1 MSLHKIKNGNT
12 FIVDYSINQ
21 VIDGVETPL
30 NISSLA
36 DVSISIQSDPYKNTI
51 YPVEFT
57 SEDNVISVKIEPE
70 IQKLL
75 GPYRILLSAKLNNN
89 SISRNPLAYEIVANV
104 EQEDNGSNGDINI
117 QRIQIVDTISL
128 STSGSFDTSKM
139 WDALGEE
146 GTEQIHA
153 SHILDATSD
162 INSRINKLEDNVAE
176 QHVYKTSD
184 LVVGYYYNTS
194 QGVGNVTSDAPIAY
208 TVNPSLF
215 GCLKLNVKSGQSITI
230 QTIGGN
236 NSRAY
241 ALTDST
247 RRILQVADANLNT
260 ITSPVTLKP
269 SVDGFLYINCTPAT
283 TTNFSVSVESDRS
296 YNSPTFKNNP
306 FPVYKS
312 TLKVLA
318 IGNSFTDDPTAYL
331 DDLVISSGIDRTK
344 LCLYVG
350 VIGGSSLQTWSEK
363 YNSNETV
370 EITRKAGLASVST
383 ISGTLKQ
390 IFSQDW
396 DIVVLNQLSS
406 LAINYG
412 SLNPHLKN
420 IRSFIRQD
428 CTNQKVC
435 IAWQSVWSYYKEYTD
450 NPKGIIGWS
459 DLCSVTKEQINK
471 DGIDIIIPTGTAI
484 QNARGSSLN
493 TVHDITRDGHHLAF
507 GIGRY
512 IAACTWFQTL
522 FSPIFNVNIIG
533 NASTHTVTQGEKDLS
548 TYEWADVTNDN
559 KLLCQKA
566 AFMATMD
573 MYNLT
578 YLQ

>member
-1 MSLHKIKNGNT
+1 MDKIKQGNS
-12 FIVDYSINQ
+12 FIVQYSINQ
-21 VIDGVETPL
+21 IFDGVETPI
-30 NISSLA
+30 NISEFNDLSVSIKPVLHELELFPEYEYSEN
-36 DVSISIQSDPYKNTI
+36 VISISILPKHQPYLGQ
-51 YPVEFT
+51 YR
-57 SEDNVISVKIEPE
+57 VIFKS
-70 IQKLL
+70 
-75 GPYRILLSAKLNNN
+75 KLNTNVVF
-89 SISRNPLAYEIVANV
+89 RNPIAYQIVQNV
-104 EQEDNGSNGDINI
+104 EDESNGSNGDINI
-117 QRIQIVDTISL
+117 QRIQVVDTIGL
-128 STSGSFDTSKM
+128 SVSGSFDVSKM
-139 WDALGEE
+139 WDALSGE
-146 GTEQIHA
+146 GSEQIHA

-162 INSRINKLEDNVAE
+162 INSRISKLEDSVAE

-247 RRILQVADANLNT
+247 RKILQVAGANLNT
-260 ITSPVTLKP
+260 ITAPVTLKP

-283 TTNFSVSVESDRS
+283 TANFSVSVESDRS

-306 FPVYKS
+306 FPIYKS

-370 EITRKAGLASVST
+370 DITRKVGLASVGT
-383 ISGTLKQ
+383 TSGTLKQ

-412 SLNPHLKN
+412 SLNPYLKN
-420 IRSFIRQD
+420 LRSFIRQD
-428 CTNQKVC
+428 CANQKVC
-435 IAWQSVWSYYKEYTD
+435 IAWQSVWSYYKDYTD

-471 DGIDIIIPTGTAI
+471 DGVDIIIPTGTAI

-493 TVHDITRDGHHLAF
+493 TAHDITRDGHHLAF

-522 FSPIFNVNIIG
+522 FSPIFNVNIVG
-533 NASTHTVTQGEKDLS
+533 NSSTHTATQGEKDLS

-578 YLQ
+578 TI

>member
-1 MSLHKIKNGNT
+1 MSIDKIKQGNS
-12 FIVDYSINQ
+12 FVIQYSINQ
-21 VIDGVETPL
+21 VVDGVETPI
-30 NISSLA
+30 NISDFSDISLSIKTTLH
-36 DVSISIQSDPYKNTI
+36 DLELFPEYEYSENVISISILPKHQPY
-51 YPVEFT
+51 
-57 SEDNVISVKIEPE
+57 
-70 IQKLL
+70 L
-75 GPYRILLSAKLNNN
+75 GQYRIIFKSKLNEN
-89 SISRNPLAYEIVANV
+89 IVSRNPIAYQIVQNV
-104 EQEDNGSNGDINI
+104 EDESSGSSGDINVQKI
-117 QRIQIVDTISL
+117 QVVDTISL
-128 STSGSFDTSKM
+128 SVSGSFDVSKM
-139 WDALGEE
+139 WDALADE
-146 GTEQIHA
+146 GSEQIHV
-153 SHILDATSD
+153 SHIFDATSD
-162 INSRINKLEDNVAE
+162 INSRISKLEDSVAE

-215 GCLKLNVKSGQSITI
+215 GCIKLNVKSGQSITI

-241 ALTDST
+241 ALTDSA
-247 RRILQVADANLNT
+247 RKILQVADANLNT

-283 TTNFSVSVESDRS
+283 TSNFSVSIENDRS
-296 YNSPTFKNNP
+296 YNSPTFRNNP

-331 DDLVISSGIDRTK
+331 DDLVISSGIDRSK

-350 VIGGSSLQTWSEK
+350 VIGGSSLQTWAEK

-370 EITRKAGLASVST
+370 DIARKVGLASVST
-383 ISGTLKQ
+383 VSGTLKQ

-412 SLNPHLKN
+412 SLNPYLKS

-435 IAWQSVWSYYKEYTD
+435 IAWQSVWSYYKDYTD
-450 NPKGIIGWS
+450 SPKGIIGWS
-459 DLCSVTKEQINK
+459 NLCSVTKEQINK

-493 TVHDITRDGHHLAF
+493 TAHDITRDGHHLAF
-507 GIGRY
+507 GVGRY
-512 IAACTWFQTL
+512 VAACTWFQVL
-522 FSPIFNVNIIG
+522 FSPIFNINIVG
-533 NASTHTVTQGEKDLS
+533 NSSTHTVTQGEKDLS
-548 TYEWADVTNDN
+548 TYEWSDVTNEN

-578 YLQ
+578 VI

>member
-1 MSLHKIKNGNT
+1 MILHRIKNGNT

-30 NISSLA
+30 NISSLE
-36 DVSISIQSDPYKNTI
+36 DVSISIQSDPYNSI

-75 GPYRILLSAKLNNN
+75 GAYRILFSAKLNNN

-117 QRIQIVDTISL
+117 QRIQVVDTIGL
-128 STSGSFDTSKM
+128 SVSGSFDVSKM
-139 WDALGEE
+139 WDALSDE
-146 GTEQIHA
+146 GSEQIHV

-162 INSRINKLEDNVAE
+162 INSRISNLEDSVAE
-176 QHVYKTSD
+176 QHVYKTAD

-247 RRILQVADANLNT
+247 RKLLQVADANLNT

-283 TTNFSVSVESDRS
+283 TANFSVSVESDRS

-370 EITRKAGLASVST
+370 EITRKVGLASVST
-383 ISGTLKQ
+383 TSGTLKQ

-435 IAWQSVWSYYKEYTD
+435 IAWQSVWSYYKDYTD

-459 DLCSVTKEQINK
+459 DICSVTKEQINK
-471 DGIDIIIPTGTAI
+471 DGVDIIIPTGTAI

-512 IAACTWFQTL
+512 IAACTWFQVL

>member
-1 MSLHKIKNGNT
+1 MDKIKQGNS
-12 FIVDYSINQ
+12 FIVQYSINQ
-21 VIDGVETPL
+21 IIDGVETPI
-30 NISSLA
+30 NISEFNDIS
-36 DVSISIQSDPYKNTI
+36 VSIK
-51 YPVEFT
+51 PVLHELELFPEYEY
-57 SEDNVISVKIEPE
+57 SENVISVSILPKHQPY
-70 IQKLL
+70 L
-75 GPYRILLSAKLNNN
+75 GQYRVIFKSKLNTNVVF
-89 SISRNPLAYEIVANV
+89 RNPIAYQIVQNV
-104 EQEDNGSNGDINI
+104 EDESNGSNGDINI
-117 QRIQIVDTISL
+117 QRIQVVDTINL
-128 STSGSFDTSKM
+128 SASGSFDTSKM

-146 GTEQIHA
+146 GSEQIHV

-162 INSRINKLEDNVAE
+162 INSRISKLEDSVAE
-176 QHVYKTSD
+176 QHVYKTAD

-247 RRILQVADANLNT
+247 RKILLVADANLNT
-260 ITSPVTLKP
+260 IIAPVTLKP

-283 TTNFSVSVESDRS
+283 TANFSVSVESDRS

-344 LCLYVG
+344 LCLYVC

-370 EITRKAGLASVST
+370 EITRKVGLASVST
-383 ISGTLKQ
+383 TSGTLKQ

-420 IRSFIRQD
+420 IRSFIRHD

-435 IAWQSVWSYYKEYTD
+435 IAWQSVWSYYKDYTD
-450 NPKGIIGWS
+450 SPKGIIGWS

-471 DGIDIIIPTGTAI
+471 DGVDIIIPTGTAI

-493 TVHDITRDGHHLAF
+493 TAHDITRDGHHLAF

-522 FSPIFNVNIIG
+522 FSPIFNVNIVG
-533 NASTHTVTQGEKDLS
+533 NTSTHTVTQGEKDLS

-578 YLQ
+578 TI

>member
-1 MSLHKIKNGNT
+1 M
-12 FIVDYSINQ
+12 
-21 VIDGVETPL
+21 
-30 NISSLA
+30 
-36 DVSISIQSDPYKNTI
+36 
-51 YPVEFT
+51 
-57 SEDNVISVKIEPE
+57 
-70 IQKLL
+70 
-75 GPYRILLSAKLNNN
+75 
-89 SISRNPLAYEIVANV
+89 
-104 EQEDNGSNGDINI
+104 
-117 QRIQIVDTISL
+117 
-128 STSGSFDTSKM
+128 
-139 WDALGEE
+139 
-146 GTEQIHA
+146 
-153 SHILDATSD
+153 
-162 INSRINKLEDNVAE
+162 
-176 QHVYKTSD
+176 

-194 QGVGNVTSDAPIAY
+194 QGVGNVTSDTPIAY

-247 RRILQVADANLNT
+247 RKILQVPDANLNT

-283 TTNFSVSVESDRS
+283 TSNFSVSVENNRS
-296 YNSPTFKNNP
+296 YNSPTFRNNP

-331 DDLVISSGIDRTK
+331 DDLVISSGIDRSK

-350 VIGGSSLQTWSEK
+350 VIGGSSLQTWAEK

-370 EITRKAGLASVST
+370 DITRKVGLASVST
-383 ISGTLKQ
+383 TYGTLKQ

-412 SLNPHLKN
+412 SLNPHLKSL
-420 IRSFIRQD
+420 RSFIRQD

-435 IAWQSVWSYYKEYTD
+435 IAWQSVWSYYKDYTD
-450 NPKGIIGWS
+450 NPKGIIGWY
-459 DLCSVTKEQINK
+459 DLSSVTKEQINK

-493 TVHDITRDGHHLAF
+493 TAHDITRDGHHLAF
-507 GIGRY
+507 GVGRY
-512 IAACTWFQTL
+512 IAACTWFQVL
-522 FSPIFNVNIIG
+522 FSPIFNVNIVG
-533 NASTHTVTQGEKDLS
+533 NSSIHIVTQGEKDLS
-548 TYEWADVTNDN
+548 TYEWFDVTNDN

>member
-1 MSLHKIKNGNT
+1 MILHKIKNGNT

-30 NISSLA
+30 NISLLE
-36 DVSISIQSDPYKNTI
+36 DVSISIQSDQYNSI

-57 SEDNVISVKIEPE
+57 PEDNVISVKIEPE

-75 GPYRILLSAKLNNN
+75 GAYRILFSAKLNNN

-117 QRIQIVDTISL
+117 QRIQVVDTVSL
-128 STSGSFDTSKM
+128 SVSGSFDVSKM
-139 WDALGEE
+139 WDALSDE
-146 GTEQIHA
+146 GSEQIHV

-162 INSRINKLEDNVAE
+162 INSRISKLEDSVAE
-176 QHVYKTSD
+176 QHVYKTAD

-247 RRILQVADANLNT
+247 RKILQVADANLNT
-260 ITSPVTLKP
+260 ITAPVTLKP

-283 TTNFSVSVESDRS
+283 TANFSVSVESDRS

-370 EITRKAGLASVST
+370 DITRKVGLASVST
-383 ISGTLKQ
+383 TSGTLKQ

-396 DIVVLNQLSS
+396 DIVVLNQLSN

-412 SLNPHLKN
+412 SLNPHLKSL
-420 IRSFIRQD
+420 RSFIRQD

-435 IAWQSVWSYYKEYTD
+435 IAWQSVWSYYKDYTD

-459 DLCSVTKEQINK
+459 NLCSVTKEQINK

-493 TVHDITRDGHHLAF
+493 TAHDITRDGHHLAF

-512 IAACTWFQTL
+512 IAACTWFQAL
-522 FSPIFNVNIIG
+522 FSPIFNVNIVG
-533 NASTHTVTQGEKDLS
+533 NTSTHTVTQGEKDLS

>member
-1 MSLHKIKNGNT
+1 MDKIKQGNS
-12 FIVDYSINQ
+12 FIVQYSINQ
-21 VIDGVETPL
+21 IIDGVETPI
-30 NISSLA
+30 NISEFDDISVSIKPVLHELELFPEYEYSEN
-36 DVSISIQSDPYKNTI
+36 VISISILPKHQPYLGQ
-51 YPVEFT
+51 YR
-57 SEDNVISVKIEPE
+57 VIFKS
-70 IQKLL
+70 
-75 GPYRILLSAKLNNN
+75 KLNTNVVF
-89 SISRNPLAYEIVANV
+89 RNPVAYQIVQNV
-104 EQEDNGSNGDINI
+104 EDESNGSNGDINI
-117 QRIQIVDTISL
+117 QKIQVVDTISL
-128 STSGSFDTSKM
+128 SVSGSFDASKM
-139 WDALGEE
+139 WNVLGEE
-146 GTEQIHA
+146 GSEQIHA
-153 SHILDATSD
+153 SHIIEATSD
-162 INSRINKLEDNVAE
+162 INSRISKLEDSVAE

-215 GCLKLNVKSGQSITI
+215 GCIKLNVKSGQSITI

-247 RRILQVADANLNT
+247 RKILQVADANLNT
-260 ITSPVTLKP
+260 ITTPVTLKP

-283 TTNFSVSVESDRS
+283 TANFQVSVENDRS
-296 YNSPTFKNNP
+296 YSSPTFKNNP
-306 FPVYKS
+306 FPIYKS

-370 EITRKAGLASVST
+370 EITRKVGLASVGT
-383 ISGTLKQ
+383 TSGTLKQ

-420 IRSFIRQD
+420 LISFIRQD
-428 CTNQKVC
+428 CANQKVC

-493 TVHDITRDGHHLAF
+493 TAHDITRDGHHLAF

-522 FSPIFNVNIIG
+522 FSPIFNVNIVG
-533 NASTHTVTQGEKDLS
+533 NPSTHTVTQGEKDLS

-578 YLQ
+578 TI

>member
-1 MSLHKIKNGNT
+1 MSSIEKIKIGNS
-12 FIVDYSINQ
+12 FAVNYSLTAI
-21 VIDGVETPL
+21 IDGVESPL
-30 NISSLA
+30 NISEL
-36 DVSISIQSDPYKNTI
+36 Q
-51 YPVEFT
+51 
-57 SEDNVISVKIEPE
+57 NVSVKIKQDYGNDLDATFTSQGNTISIDITPDM
-70 IQKLL
+70 QPST
-75 GPYRILLSAKLNNN
+75 GQYRVILQAIYNGNQIL
-89 SISRNPLAYEIVANV
+89 RNPLAYKLVANV
-104 EQEDNGSNGDINI
+104 EDETQSDNDV
-117 QRIQIVDTISL
+117 IQIKKVSIKDVIGATV
-128 STSGSFDTSKM
+128 SGSFTPDKM
-139 WDALGEE
+139 WNALAEE
-146 GTEQIHA
+146 GAEQIHP
-153 SHILDATSD
+153 SHLIDATND
-162 INSRINKLEDNVAE
+162 IKNRISKIEDSIAE
-176 QHVYKTSD
+176 QHVYKISD
-184 LVVGYYYNTS
+184 LVIGYYYNTS

-208 TVNPSLF
+208 AVNPSLF

-236 NSRAY
+236 NSRGY

-247 RRILQVADANLNT
+247 RKILQLADANLNT

-269 SVDGFLYINCTPAT
+269 TVDGFLYINCTPAT
-283 TTNFSVSVESDRS
+283 TANFSVSIENDRS
-296 YNSPTFKNNP
+296 YNSPIFRNNP

-331 DDLVISSGIDRTK
+331 DDIVISSGIDRSK

-350 VIGGSSLQTWSEK
+350 VIGGSSLQTWAEK

-370 EITRKAGLASVST
+370 DIVRRVGLASVST
-383 ISGTLKQ
+383 TSGTLKQ

-396 DIVVLNQLSS
+396 DIVVLNQLSN

-435 IAWQSVWSYYKEYTD
+435 IAWQSVWSYYKDYTD

-471 DGIDIIIPTGTAI
+471 DGVDIIIPTGTAI

-493 TVHDITRDGHHLAF
+493 TAHDITRDGRHLAF

-512 IAACTWFQTL
+512 IAACTWFQVL
-522 FSPIFNVNIIG
+522 FSPVFNVNIVG
-533 NASTHTVTQGEKDLS
+533 NSSTHIVTQGEKDLS
-548 TYEWADVTNDN
+548 TYESADVTLDN
-559 KLLCQKA
+559 KQLCQKA

>member
-1 MSLHKIKNGNT
+1 MNLHKIKNGNT

-36 DVSISIQSDPYKNTI
+36 DVSISIQSDPYNSI
-51 YPVEFT
+51 YPLEFI
-57 SEDNVISVKIEPE
+57 SEDNVISIKIEPE

-75 GPYRILLSAKLNNN
+75 GAYRILFSAKLNNN

-117 QRIQIVDTISL
+117 QRIQIVDTIGL
-128 STSGSFDTSKM
+128 SVSGSFDVSKM
-139 WDALGEE
+139 WDALADE

-162 INSRINKLEDNVAE
+162 INSRISKLEDSVAE
-176 QHVYKTSD
+176 QHVYKTPD

-247 RRILQVADANLNT
+247 RKILQVADANLNT
-260 ITSPVTLKP
+260 ITAPVTLKP

-283 TTNFSVSVESDRS
+283 TANFSVSVESDRS

-370 EITRKAGLASVST
+370 EITRKVGLASVST
-383 ISGTLKQ
+383 TSGTLKQ

-396 DIVVLNQLSS
+396 DIVALNQLSS

-420 IRSFIRQD
+420 LRSFIRQD

-435 IAWQSVWSYYKEYTD
+435 IAWQSVWSYYKDYTD

-471 DGIDIIIPTGTAI
+471 DGVDLIIPTGTAI

-493 TVHDITRDGHHLAF
+493 TAHDITRDGHHLAF

-522 FSPIFNVNIIG
+522 FSPIFNVNIVG
-533 NASTHTVTQGEKDLS
+533 NTSTHTVTQGEKDLS
-548 TYEWADVTNDN
+548 TYEWADVTNYN

>member
-1 MSLHKIKNGNT
+1 MILHKIKNGNT

-36 DVSISIQSDPYKNTI
+36 DVSISIQSDPYNSI

-57 SEDNVISVKIEPE
+57 SEDNVISIKIEPE

-75 GPYRILLSAKLNNN
+75 GAYRILFSAKLNNN

-117 QRIQIVDTISL
+117 QRIQVVDTISL
-128 STSGSFDTSKM
+128 SVSGSFDTSKM
-139 WDALGEE
+139 WDALADE
-146 GTEQIHA
+146 GSEQIHI

-162 INSRINKLEDNVAE
+162 INTRISKLEDSVAE
-176 QHVYKTSD
+176 QHVYKTAD

-247 RRILQVADANLNT
+247 RKILQVADANLNT

-283 TTNFSVSVESDRS
+283 TANFSVSVESDRS

-331 DDLVISSGIDRTK
+331 DDLVISSGIDRSK

-350 VIGGSSLQTWSEK
+350 VIGGSSLQTWAEK

-370 EITRKAGLASVST
+370 EVTRKVGLASVGT
-383 ISGTLKQ
+383 TSGTLKQ

-396 DIVVLNQLSS
+396 DVVVLNQLSS

-412 SLNPHLKN
+412 SLNPYLKS

-428 CTNQKVC
+428 CINQKVC
-435 IAWQSVWSYYKEYTD
+435 IAWQSVWSYYKDYTD
-450 NPKGIIGWS
+450 IPKGIIGWS
-459 DLCSVTKEQINK
+459 NLCQVTKEQINK
-471 DGIDIIIPTGTAI
+471 DGVDIIIPTGTAI

-493 TVHDITRDGHHLAF
+493 TAHDITRDGHHLAF

-512 IAACTWFQTL
+512 IAACTWFQIL

-533 NASTHTVTQGEKDLS
+533 NTSTHTVTQGEKDLS

-573 MYNLT
+573 MYNLS

>member
-21 VIDGVETPL
+21 LIDGVETPF
-30 NISSLA
+30 NISSLE
-36 DVSISIQSDPYKNTI
+36 DVSISIQSDPYNSI

-57 SEDNVISVKIEPE
+57 SDDNVISVKIEPE

-75 GPYRILLSAKLNNN
+75 GAYRILFSAKLNNN

-117 QRIQIVDTISL
+117 QRIQVIDTISL
-128 STSGSFDTSKM
+128 SVSGSFDVSKM
-139 WDALGEE
+139 WDALADE
-146 GTEQIHA
+146 GSEQIHV

-162 INSRINKLEDNVAE
+162 INSRISKLEDSVAE

-247 RRILQVADANLNT
+247 RKILQVADANLNT

-283 TTNFSVSVESDRS
+283 TSNFSVSIENDRS
-296 YNSPTFKNNP
+296 YNSPTFINNP

-331 DDLVISSGIDRTK
+331 DDLVISSGIDRSK

-350 VIGGSSLQTWSEK
+350 VIGGSSLQTWAEK

-370 EITRKAGLASVST
+370 DITRKVGLASVST
-383 ISGTLKQ
+383 TSGTLKQ

-396 DIVVLNQLSS
+396 DIIVLNQLSS
-406 LAINYG
+406 LAITYG
-412 SLNPHLKN
+412 SLNPYLKSL
-420 IRSFIRQD
+420 RTFIRQD

-435 IAWQSVWSYYKEYTD
+435 IAWQSVWSYYKDYTD
-450 NPKGIIGWS
+450 SPKGIIGWAN
-459 DLCSVTKEQINK
+459 LCSVTKEQINK
-471 DGIDIIIPTGTAI
+471 DGVDIIIPTGTAI

-493 TVHDITRDGHHLAF
+493 TAHDITRDGHHLAF
-507 GIGRY
+507 GVGRY
-512 IAACTWFQTL
+512 VAACTWFQVL
-522 FSPIFNVNIIG
+522 FSPVFNINIVG
-533 NASTHTVTQGEKDLS
+533 NSSTHTVTQGEKDLS
-548 TYEWADVTNDN
+548 TYEWSDVTNEN

>member
-1 MSLHKIKNGNT
+1 MDKIKQGNS
-12 FIVDYSINQ
+12 FIVQYSINQ
-21 VIDGVETPL
+21 IVDGVETPI
-30 NISSLA
+30 NISEFNDLSVSIKPVLHELELFPEYEYSEN
-36 DVSISIQSDPYKNTI
+36 VISISILPKHQPYLGQ
-51 YPVEFT
+51 YR
-57 SEDNVISVKIEPE
+57 VIFKS
-70 IQKLL
+70 
-75 GPYRILLSAKLNNN
+75 KLNTNVVF
-89 SISRNPLAYEIVANV
+89 RNPIAYQIVQNV
-104 EQEDNGSNGDINI
+104 EDESNGSNGDINI
-117 QRIQIVDTISL
+117 QRIQVVDTIGL
-128 STSGSFDTSKM
+128 SVSGSFDVSKI
-139 WDALGEE
+139 WDALADE
-146 GTEQIHA
+146 GSEQIHA
-153 SHILDATSD
+153 SHIIEATSD
-162 INSRINKLEDNVAE
+162 INSRISKLEDSVAE

-247 RRILQVADANLNT
+247 RKILQVADANLNT
-260 ITSPVTLKP
+260 ITAPVTLKP

-283 TTNFSVSVESDRS
+283 TANFSVSVESDRS

-306 FPVYKS
+306 FPIYKS

-370 EITRKAGLASVST
+370 DITRKVGLASVGT
-383 ISGTLKQ
+383 TSGTLKQ

-412 SLNPHLKN
+412 SLNPYLKN
-420 IRSFIRQD
+420 LRSFIRQD
-428 CTNQKVC
+428 CANQKVC
-435 IAWQSVWSYYKEYTD
+435 IAWQSVWSYYKDYTD

-471 DGIDIIIPTGTAI
+471 DGVDIIIPTGTAI

-493 TVHDITRDGHHLAF
+493 TAHDITRDGHHLAF

-533 NASTHTVTQGEKDLS
+533 NTSTHTVTQGEKDLS
-548 TYEWADVTNDN
+548 TYEWADVTNDD

-578 YLQ
+578 TI

>member
-1 MSLHKIKNGNT
+1 MNLHKIKNGNT
-12 FIVDYSINQ
+12 FIIDYSINQ

-75 GPYRILLSAKLNNN
+75 GAYRILFSAKLNNN

-117 QRIQIVDTISL
+117 QRIQVVDTVSISV
-128 STSGSFDTSKM
+128 SGSFDVSKM
-139 WDALGEE
+139 WDALADE
-146 GTEQIHA
+146 GSDQIHA

-162 INSRINKLEDNVAE
+162 INSRISKLEDSVAE

-215 GCLKLNVKSGQSITI
+215 GCLKLNVKAGQSITI

-247 RRILQVADANLNT
+247 RKILQVADANLNT
-260 ITSPVTLKP
+260 ITAPVTLKP

-283 TTNFSVSVESDRS
+283 TANFQVSVENDRS
-296 YNSPTFKNNP
+296 YSSPTFKNNP
-306 FPVYKS
+306 FPIYKS

-370 EITRKAGLASVST
+370 EITRKVGLASVST
-383 ISGTLKQ
+383 TSGTLKQ

-420 IRSFIRQD
+420 LRSFIRQD

-435 IAWQSVWSYYKEYTD
+435 IAWQSVWSYYKDYAD

-471 DGIDIIIPTGTAI
+471 DGVDIIIPTGTAI

-493 TVHDITRDGHHLAF
+493 TAHDITRDGHHLAF

-522 FSPIFNVNIIG
+522 FSPIFNVNIVG
-533 NASTHTVTQGEKDLS
+533 NTSTHTVTQGEKDLS

>member
-36 DVSISIQSDPYKNTI
+36 DVSISIQSDPYNSI

-57 SEDNVISVKIEPE
+57 SEDNVISIKIEPE

-75 GPYRILLSAKLNNN
+75 GAYRILFSAKLNNN

-128 STSGSFDTSKM
+128 SVSGSFDTSKM
-139 WDALGEE
+139 WDALADE
-146 GTEQIHA
+146 GSDQIHA
-153 SHILDATSD
+153 SHIIDATSD
-162 INSRINKLEDNVAE
+162 INSRISKLEDSVAE

-247 RRILQVADANLNT
+247 RKILQVADANLNT

-283 TTNFSVSVESDRS
+283 TANFSVSVESDRS

-312 TLKVLA
+312 TLNVLA

-370 EITRKAGLASVST
+370 EITRKVGLASVST
-383 ISGTLKQ
+383 TSGTLKQ

-435 IAWQSVWSYYKEYTD
+435 IAWQSVWSYYKDYTD

-459 DLCSVTKEQINK
+459 NLCSVTKEQINK
-471 DGIDIIIPTGTAI
+471 DGVDIIIPTGTAI

-493 TVHDITRDGHHLAF
+493 TAHDITRDGHHLAF

-512 IAACTWFQTL
+512 IAACTWFQVL
-522 FSPIFNVNIIG
+522 FSPIFNINIVG
-533 NASTHTVTQGEKDLS
+533 NTSTHTVTQGEKDLS

>member
-1 MSLHKIKNGNT
+1 MDKIKQGNS
-12 FIVDYSINQ
+12 FIVQYSINQ
-21 VIDGVETPL
+21 IIDGVETPI
-30 NISSLA
+30 NISEFNDLSVSLKP
-36 DVSISIQSDPYKNTI
+36 VLHELELFPEYEYSENVISISILPKHQPYLGQ
-51 YPVEFT
+51 YR
-57 SEDNVISVKIEPE
+57 VIFKS
-70 IQKLL
+70 
-75 GPYRILLSAKLNNN
+75 KLNTNVVF
-89 SISRNPLAYEIVANV
+89 RNPVAYQIVQNV
-104 EQEDNGSNGDINI
+104 EDESNGSNGDINI
-117 QRIQIVDTISL
+117 QRIQVVDTIGL
-128 STSGSFDTSKM
+128 SVSGSFDVSKM
-139 WDALGEE
+139 WDALSDE
-146 GTEQIHA
+146 GSEQIHV

-162 INSRINKLEDNVAE
+162 INSRISELEDSVAE

-194 QGVGNVTSDAPIAY
+194 QGVRNVTSDAPIAY

-260 ITSPVTLKP
+260 ITAPVTLKP

-283 TTNFSVSVESDRS
+283 TANFSVSVESDRS

-370 EITRKAGLASVST
+370 EITRKVGLASVST
-383 ISGTLKQ
+383 TSGTLKQ

-420 IRSFIRQD
+420 LKSFIRQD

-435 IAWQSVWSYYKEYTD
+435 IAWQSVWSYYKDYTD

-471 DGIDIIIPTGTAI
+471 DGVDIIIPTGTAI

-522 FSPIFNVNIIG
+522 FSPIFNVNIVG
-533 NASTHTVTQGEKDLS
+533 NTSTHTVTQGEKDLS

-559 KLLCQKA
+559 KFLCQKA

>member
-1 MSLHKIKNGNT
+1 MDKIKNGNT

-30 NISSLA
+30 NISLLE

-75 GPYRILLSAKLNNN
+75 GAYRILLSAKLNNN

-117 QRIQIVDTISL
+117 QRIQVIDTISL

-146 GTEQIHA
+146 GSEQIHA
-153 SHILDATSD
+153 SHILEATSD
-162 INSRINKLEDNVAE
+162 INSRISKLEDNVTE

-184 LVVGYYYNTS
+184 LIVGYYYYTS
-194 QGVGNVTSDAPIAY
+194 QGVGNVTLADPIAY

-215 GCLKLNVKSGQSITI
+215 GCIKLNVKAGQSITI

-247 RRILQVADANLNT
+247 RTILQVADPNINT

-269 SVDGFLYINCTPAT
+269 NVDGFLYINCTPAT
-283 TTNFSVSVESDRS
+283 TANFSVTVENNRS
-296 YNSPTFKNNP
+296 YNSPTFKNNI

-350 VIGGSSLQTWSEK
+350 SIGGSSLQTWAEK
-363 YNSNETV
+363 YNSNETIS
-370 EITRKAGLASVST
+370 ITRKVGLASVST
-383 ISGTLKQ
+383 TSGTLKQ

-396 DIVVLNQLSS
+396 DIVVLNQLSN

-412 SLNPHLKN
+412 SLNPHIKN
-420 IRSFIRQD
+420 LRSFIRQD

-435 IAWQSVWSYYKEYTD
+435 IAWQSVWSYYKDYSIS
-450 NPKGIIGWS
+450 PKGIIGWS

-493 TVHDITRDGHHLAF
+493 TAHDITRDGHHLAF

-512 IAACTWFQTL
+512 IAACTWFQVL
-522 FSPIFNVNIIG
+522 FSPIFNVNIVG
-533 NASTHTVTQGEKDLS
+533 NTSTHTVTQGEKDLS

>member
-1 MSLHKIKNGNT
+1 MTLNQA
-12 FIVDYSINQ
+12 IN
-21 VIDGVETPL
+21 VFL
-30 NISSLA
+30 
-36 DVSISIQSDPYKNTI
+36 
-51 YPVEFT
+51 
-57 SEDNVISVKIEPE
+57 
-70 IQKLL
+70 
-75 GPYRILLSAKLNNN
+75 
-89 SISRNPLAYEIVANV
+89 
-104 EQEDNGSNGDINI
+104 
-117 QRIQIVDTISL
+117 
-128 STSGSFDTSKM
+128 
-139 WDALGEE
+139 
-146 GTEQIHA
+146 
-153 SHILDATSD
+153 
-162 INSRINKLEDNVAE
+162 
-176 QHVYKTSD
+176 YKT
-184 LVVGYYYNTS
+184 
-194 QGVGNVTSDAPIAY
+194 
-208 TVNPSLF
+208 
-215 GCLKLNVKSGQSITI
+215 
-230 QTIGGN
+230 
-236 NSRAY
+236 
-241 ALTDST
+241 
-247 RRILQVADANLNT
+247 
-260 ITSPVTLKP
+260 
-269 SVDGFLYINCTPAT
+269 CTPAT
-283 TTNFSVSVESDRS
+283 ANFSVSVESDRS

-306 FPVYKS
+306 FPIYKS

-344 LCLYVG
+344 LCLYVC

-370 EITRKAGLASVST
+370 EITRKVGLASVST
-383 ISGTLKQ
+383 TSGTLKQ

-396 DIVVLNQLSS
+396 HIVVLNQLSS

-412 SLNPHLKN
+412 SLNPHFKN
-420 IRSFIRQD
+420 LRSFIRQD

-435 IAWQSVWSYYKEYTD
+435 MAWQSVWSYYKDYTD

-471 DGIDIIIPTGTAI
+471 DGVDIIIPTGTAI

-522 FSPIFNVNIIG
+522 FSPIFNVNIVG
-533 NASTHTVTQGEKDLS
+533 NTSTHTVTQGEKDLS

-559 KLLCQKA
+559 KFLCQKA

-578 YLQ
+578 TI

>member
-21 VIDGVETPL
+21 VIDGMETPL
-30 NISSLA
+30 NISSLE
-36 DVSISIQSDPYKNTI
+36 DVSISIQSDPYNSI

-75 GPYRILLSAKLNNN
+75 GTYRILFSAKLNNN

-117 QRIQIVDTISL
+117 QRIQVVDTVSL
-128 STSGSFDTSKM
+128 SVSGSFDVSKM
-139 WDALGEE
+139 WDALSDE
-146 GTEQIHA
+146 GSEQIHV

-162 INSRINKLEDNVAE
+162 INSRISKLEDSVAE

-247 RRILQVADANLNT
+247 RKILQVADANLNT
-260 ITSPVTLKP
+260 ITAPVTLKP

-283 TTNFSVSVESDRS
+283 TANFSVSVESDRS

-306 FPVYKS
+306 FPIYKS

-331 DDLVISSGIDRTK
+331 DDLVISSWIDRTK

-370 EITRKAGLASVST
+370 EITRKVGLASVST
-383 ISGTLKQ
+383 TSGTLKQ

-396 DIVVLNQLSS
+396 DIFVLNQLSS

-420 IRSFIRQD
+420 LRSFIRQD

-435 IAWQSVWSYYKEYTD
+435 IAWQSVWSYYKDYTD

-522 FSPIFNVNIIG
+522 FSPIFNVNIVG
-533 NASTHTVTQGEKDLS
+533 NSSTHTVTQGEKDLS